1 MAISNV
7 IRSRIAA
14 MTALCLLPAA
24 LAIGDETPG
33 ATDVPA
39 DVPAEISSAERDSD
53 GYLIHRV
60 RSAYQSGQTLIK
72 VLLPDR
78 METGK
83 QYPVLYVLPVEAGD
97 GKHWGDGLLEVKTH
111 DLHNKHRL
119 ICVFPTFS
127 HLPWYADHPA
137 DPEIRQESYLL
148 KVVLPFVDRTYPA
161 VGKPEGRLLLG
172 FSKSGWGAFSL
183 LLRNPHLFANAAAW
197 DAPLNEERPNRYGM
211 GPIFGSQENF
221 EDYRIAALLEDR
233 AGQLRQQQQRLVLL
247 GYDNF
252 RSHHLVIHDRML
264 ALKIPH
270 DYRDGPKRK
279 HQWHSGWVAEAVG
292 LLASP

>member
-1 MAISNV
+1 MAIPDV
-7 IRSRIAA
+7 IRSRMAA
-14 MTALCLLPAA
+14 ITALCLLPAA
-24 LAIGDETPG
+24 LALGDETPG
-33 ATDVPA
+33 PGAT

-53 GYLIHRV
+53 GCLIHRV

-83 QYPVLYVLPVEAGD
+83 QYRVLYVLPVEAGD

-137 DPEIRQESYLL
+137 DPGIRQESYLL
-148 KVVLPFVDRTYPA
+148 KVVVPFVDRTYPA

-183 LLRNPHLFANAAAW
+183 LLRNPHLFAKAAAW

-221 EDYRIAALLEDR
+221 ENYRIAALLEDQ
-233 AGQLRQQQQRLVLL
+233 AGQLRQRRRLVLL

-252 RSHHLVIHDRML
+252 RSHHLEIHDRML